1 MFPHNQKCFVYLA
14 FHFACNTMVLKPTC
28 ICPVTG
34 KELNCFFVVYSPKVF
49 DHDKANKFMNDIQ
62 HSPHILITDEYGEN
76 RNHKHR
82 NYFFYS
88 KQRDGWN
95 IARAYKL
102 RKPEWTAKLVTSPNN
117 IVTYMTKEVNT
128 SYQLPSNQIRSGGG
142 WRASARHHRRG
153 PPLGGG
159 GVARGRRPTSP
170 AAATGS

>member
-1 MFPHNQKCFVYLA
+1 
-14 FHFACNTMVLKPTC
+14 MVLKPTC

-34 KELNCFFVVYSPKVF
+34 KDLQAFFVVYSPRVF
-49 DHDKANKFMNDIQ
+49 DHDKANKFKEDIQ

-117 IVTYMTKEVNT
+117 IVTYMTKEVINHVI
-128 SYQLPSNQIRSGGG
+128 SSHSSGGG

-153 PPLGGG
+153 PPRSGGG

-170 AAATGS
+170 AAASLLTKRGYIIYSLLE